1 MLIFLR
7 KCPLRYIRAES
18 VCEHVYTWRT
28 DWSGSMQFSH
38 RHTGFTQEKT
48 HNISY
53 ETGQLDLLKKGTT
66 FYKRGIVVILAPRLI
81 HNSWHCTQQQTELA
95 RGNIPIPSATDTYLE
110 DLTCVL
116 LFY

>member
-1 MLIFLR
+1 MHIHGAQTGLAQCNSLIDILGLR
-7 KCPLRYIRAES
+7 KK
-18 VCEHVYTWRT
+18 
-28 DWSGSMQFSH
+28 
-38 RHTGFTQEKT
+38 KT

-66 FYKRGIVVILAPRLI
+66 FYKRGIVVILTPRLI

-95 RGNIPIPSATDTYLE
+95 RGNTPIPSATDTYLE